1 MRPWWNWK
9 DSILGKIDPAYR
21 EAFLQEDI
29 NRARIV
35 IAIVAIMALGYIYI
49 DYQELR
55 LIPSFFLL
63 AIYQVILF
71 GASAWLFFY
80 LPKLKNVRITDYSIL
95 AWSLAMVLL
104 TLFSITS
111 RETISIEN
119 INTNNLW
126 VLGFYLLLPNRQP
139 FKLIP
144 ALAISLFSIYL
155 LFNFES
161 TNIHGATRLNIITN
175 ASTLIAMNIIGF
187 FSSIQLEAQRYHQY
201 LIQKTLLAGR
211 EQLRELAI
219 TDSLTG
225 TLNRRGFIEMANVEF
240 DRSKRYGETFSF
252 AIIDMDRLKKINDT
266 HGHPAGDLALQ
277 KLVEAIKLEKRFSD
291 TTGRLA
297 GDEFGLLLPNTK
309 SDQALEIMSRI
320 KTRITETAIE
330 LQNNQR
336 LQISVSAGVTEVKNS
351 DNIFDD
357 IYRRADKA
365 LLFAKDQG
373 RNKIEKA

>member
-1 MRPWWNWK
+1 
-9 DSILGKIDPAYR
+9 
-21 EAFLQEDI
+21 
-29 NRARIV
+29 
-35 IAIVAIMALGYIYI
+35 MALGYIYI

-80 LPKLKNVRITDYSIL
+80 LPKLKNVSVTDYSIL

-111 RETISIEN
+111 RKTISIEN

-144 ALAISLFSIYL
+144 ALTITLFSIYL
-155 LFNFES
+155 LLNFES

-175 ASTLIAMNIIGF
+175 VSTLVAMNIIGF
-187 FSSIQLEAQRYHQY
+187 LSSLQLESQRYHQY

-252 AIIDMDRLKKINDT
+252 SIIDMDRLKKINDT
-266 HGHPAGDLALQ
+266 YGHPAGDLALQ

-320 KTRITETAIE
+320 KTRITDTAIE

-336 LQISVSAGVTEVKNS
+336 LQISVSAGVTEVKDS